1 MKPLKQEDLKE
12 LTEKVYDL
20 LNETKISIG
29 QNTDGKTLAAL
40 SIIFAKDL
48 IQERRFGNMTFNQIQ
63 DAFRIGVR
71 FGDFE
76 PFINIR
82 TFYRWVY
89 SHKKTID
96 DATYQVEKLDMP
108 KEKVPFYQEPIKLLK
123 WAKLQEEHP
132 ELRGRAYEIRQETIQ
147 NKWRNEL
154 GYDSK

>member
-29 QNTDGKTLAAL
+29 QNTDGKTLASL
-40 SIIFAKDL
+40 SKIFAQDL

-63 DAFRIGVR
+63 DAFRLGVR

-82 TFYRWVY
+82 TFYKWVY
-89 SHKKTID
+89 AHKKTRID
-96 DATYQVEKLDMP
+96 EATYQVEKLKMP
-108 KEKVPFYQEPIKLLK
+108 KDQVPFYQEPLRLLK
-123 WAKLQEEHP
+123 
-132 ELRGRAYEIRQETIQ
+132 
-147 NKWRNEL
+147 
-154 GYDSK
+154 